1 MRGVRL
7 LAALAIGALVTAC
20 GGASAPS
27 AAPGTPAASGAV
39 PSAAPGST
47 GGGPVGG
54 TVAPGGQLCGLL
66 GPGDFAAQG
75 IPGAGAPS
83 LNGGGTTEAYCVYAG
98 KSSGTGGIEFDA
110 WVGADAAS
118 TYATVIGSSATNQDA
133 RARVPGADAAAIDL
147 NGEAG
152 SVTISVQAGQLV
164 FDIGFPKSANAEA
177 QLLALAGLVL
187 ERASALR

>member
-7 LAALAIGALVTAC
+7 VAALAIGALVIAC
-20 GGASAPS
+20 GGGSAPS
-27 AAPGTPAASGAV
+27 AAPGTPAASGAA
-39 PSAAPGST
+39 PSASSGSE
-47 GGGPVGG
+47 GGPVGAA
-54 TVAPGGQLCGLL
+54 VAAGGQLCGLL

-83 LNGGGTTEAYCVYAG
+83 LNGSGTTDAYCVYAG

-110 WVGADAAS
+110 WVGPDADA

-133 RARVPGADAAAIDL
+133 KAKLPGVDAAAIDL

-152 SVTISVQAGQLV
+152 SVVISVQAGKLV
-164 FDIGFPKSANAEA
+164 FDIGFAKSANAEA

-187 ERASALR
+187 ERGSALR